1 MIQATQLRPGMAILH
16 AGNICR
22 VMSVQHMTPG
32 NKRGFVQAKLRNLKS
47 GNSYEH
53 RFRSEDR
60 VEKASL
66 EEREMEFLYSA
77 GDDFHFMNT
86 ETYEQV
92 ALPRT
97 VLGNAIDFLTPNT
110 RVKVEF
116 LQEEAVGV
124 ELPMTVDLKV
134 VDTPPGMK
142 GATASNSPKPATLE
156 TGLQVQVPQFVN
168 VGEMVRVDTGEG
180 KYLERAK

>member
-92 ALPRT
+92 ALTRT

-124 ELPMTVDLKV
+124 ELPLTVDLKV

>member
-1 MIQATQLRPGMAILH
+1 MIQATQLRAGMAILH
-16 AGNICR
+16 GDSFCR

-47 GNSYEH
+47 GNSFEH

-60 VEKASL
+60 IEKADL
-66 EEREMEFLYSA
+66 EEREMEFLYSG

-92 ALPRT
+92 ALARS
-97 VLGNAIDFLTPNT
+97 VLGNAVNFLTPNT
-110 RVKVEF
+110 RLKVEF
-116 LQEEAVGV
+116 SQDQPVGV
-124 ELPMTVDLKV
+124 ELPKSVDLKV
-134 VDTPPGMK
+134 VEAPPGMK
-142 GATASNSPKPATLE
+142 GATASNSGKPAILE
-156 TGLQVQVPQFVN
+156 TGLQVMVPQFVE
-168 VGEMVRVDTGEG
+168 VGEVVRIDTGEG

>member
-16 AGNICR
+16 AGNFCR

-53 RFRSEDR
+53 KFRSEDR

-92 ALPRT
+92 ALTRN

-124 ELPMTVDLKV
+124 ELPLTVDLKV

>member
-1 MIQATQLRPGMAILH
+1 MIQATQLRPGMTILH
-16 AGNICR
+16 AGNFCR

-60 VEKASL
+60 VEKAGL

-77 GDDFHFMNT
+77 GDHFHFMNT

-92 ALPRT
+92 ALTRT
-97 VLGNAIDFLTPNT
+97 VLGKAIDFLTANT

-124 ELPMTVDLKV
+124 ELPLTVDLKV